1 MSTYSSLDAVSAAVY
16 TTLNVAA
23 LTALATGGVGDV
35 IEQSTGFPYVLYE
48 VSERVVGGLGSKPGT
63 GKRTLECALRLHVF
77 TQNVDRV
84 GLQQAQEIMAVCIQ
98 LLADAP
104 AVTGYGSWAIFHDDT
119 IPLGGGHVSG
129 IVVNELVANMRLMV
143 SES

>member
-1 MSTYSSLDAVSAAVY
+1 MSTYSALDAVSAAVY

-63 GKRTLECALRLHVF
+63 GKRTLECSLRLHVF
-77 TQNVDRV
+77 STYTGFYEADT
-84 GLQQAQEIMAVCIQ
+84 ITSKCIE
-98 LLADAP
+98 LLVDAP
-104 AVTGYGSWAIFHDDT
+104 AVTGYGSWAIFHDET
-119 IPLGGGHVSG
+119 IPLSG
-129 IVVNELVANMRLMV
+129 EIVAGVRVNELVCNMRLMV
-143 SES
+143 SEA

>member
-1 MSTYSSLDAVSAAVY
+1 MPSYSALDAVSSAVY

-77 TQNVDRV
+77 STYTGFYEADT
-84 GLQQAQEIMAVCIQ
+84 IMAVCIQ
-98 LLADAP
+98 LLAHAP
-104 AVTGYGSWAIFHDDT
+104 AVTGYGSWAIFHDET
-119 IPLGGGHVSG
+119 IPLGGVMVAGV
-129 IVVNELVANMRLMV
+129 VVNELVANCRLFV
-143 SES
+143 SET